1 MLECPWIGGI
11 EKEKSKRTTPHSDGT
26 RNNRNTRSDLQK
38 SERKRVWIQHMDL
51 KNDCTIYLWKIPEK
65 TFVGVYFETVATTW
79 DEENCPSNAPC
90 ERRPKKKEEFKKK
103 LSDILS
109 HVTSD
114 ETLLF
119 QDESTFY
126 QSGLPRK
133 VWAKKGTKP
142 ILPIYGTNASLNV
155 FGVINLLKGDSH
167 FQFIKRLNS
176 DCFIQFLK
184 ALIKLYGSSKR
195 ILLFTDN
202 ASAHKSKKVSDFLS
216 SLKGKLELVYLP
228 PYSPDLNPIERVWR
242 EVKKEVV
249 YNTFYRYFDDFKGAL
264 TKSLRNFRGNRV
276 LSICGMMNNRI
287 GGMCTN

>member
-1 MLECPWIGGI
+1 M
-11 EKEKSKRTTPHSDGT
+11 
-26 RNNRNTRSDLQK
+26 
-38 SERKRVWIQHMDL
+38 
-51 KNDCTIYLWKIPEK
+51 
-65 TFVGVYFETVATTW
+65 
-79 DEENCPSNAPC
+79 
-90 ERRPKKKEEFKKK
+90 
-103 LSDILS
+103 
-109 HVTSD
+109 
-114 ETLLF
+114 
-119 QDESTFY
+119 
-126 QSGLPRK
+126 
-133 VWAKKGTKP
+133 
-142 ILPIYGTNASLNV
+142 